1 LKQFIP
7 ETATMFSSATQPML
21 LEFRDIKDK
30 VTKIIYKKSD
40 DLRGDQIIMQ
50 MISLMDFILKSVG
63 VDLRLTVY
71 NVVVF
76 SRDDGL
82 VEFVPSITLQDVLEN
97 NNQSLAQFF
106 RKVTDKKISELNEL
120 TTVTG
125 MEINWKT
132 IKMKMILQE

>member
-1 LKQFIP
+1 
-7 ETATMFSSATQPML
+7 MFSSATQPML
-21 LEFRDIKDK
+21 LEFRDIKDEE
-30 VTKIIYKKSD
+30 TKIIYKKSD

-50 MISLMDFILKSVG
+50 MISLMDFLLKTVG

-106 RKVTDKKISELNEL
+106 KKVTDKRISELNEN
-120 TTVTG
+120 TV
-125 MEINWKT
+125 
-132 IKMKMILQE
+132 ILGIF

>member
-1 LKQFIP
+1 MIP
-7 ETATMFSSATQPML
+7 DTATMFSSATEPML
-21 LEFRDIKDK
+21 VEFRDVKGA
-30 VTKIIYKKSD
+30 TSKIIYKKSD

-82 VEFVPSITLQDVLEN
+82 IEFVPSITLQDVLEN
-97 NNQSLAQFF
+97 HNQSLALYF
-106 RKVTDKKISELNEL
+106 KKL
-120 TTVTG
+120 T
-125 MEINWKT
+125 EQKINS
-132 IKMKMILQE
+132 IDESASFLGDFNRRNQR

>member
-1 LKQFIP
+1 MKKFIP
-7 ETATMFSSATQPML
+7 DTSTFFSSATQPML
-21 LEFRDIKDK
+21 LEFRDIKDQ

-106 RKVTDKKISELNEL
+106 RKVTDKRIGELSELEPVKG
-120 TTVTG
+120 TV
-125 MEINWKT
+125 
-132 IKMKMILQE
+132 